1 MKKRKF
7 AEGGMPALEALAS
20 GQESGGLDKDTYA
33 RALAVMRRRLN
44 EDEGSAGTAKP
55 AAKRARKVE
64 MPAPVSEAKAKMRA
78 MDREMPASR
87 SDDGMRVGP
96 TVERAARMAKQKA
109 DEDDMMRPGRDAI
122 ENVYPEAVLL
132 GGTGLRGMMGR
143 KKAAEAAGSSE
154 RALATSETPRSAVS
168 QRLDALE
175 AGQGRLTKAEAKPST
190 PRQIARK
197 VEEKNLSDEV
207 LDILRGS
214 NEKRQMPKKEDF
226 GSPKKPDRTRFNEDE
241 EDVEFKRGGKVKK
254 YAAGGAIKMAS
265 RRGDGIAQRG
275 KTKGKVC

>member
-20 GQESGGLDKDTYA
+20 GKESGGFDKDTYA
-33 RALAVMRRRLN
+33 RALSVILSRLN
-44 EDEGSAGTAKP
+44 EDEGSAGMAKS

-64 MPAPVSEAKAKMRA
+64 VPTPVSETKAKIRSMNQ
-78 MDREMPASR
+78 EMPASR
-87 SDDGMRVGP
+87 KDDGMRVGP
-96 TVERAARMAKQKA
+96 TVERAAKMAKQKA
-109 DEDDMMRPGRDAI
+109 DEDEMMRPGRDAI
-122 ENVYPEAVLL
+122 EGVYPEAMLL
-132 GGTGLRGMMGR
+132 GGAGLRGVMGR
-143 KKAAEAAGSSE
+143 KKAAEAAGSS
-154 RALATSETPRSAVS
+154 
-168 QRLDALE
+168 
-175 AGQGRLTKAEAKPST
+175 AKPST

-214 NEKRQMPKKEDF
+214 NEKRQMPKKENF

-241 EDVEFKRGGKVKK
+241 EDIEFKRGGKVKK
-254 YAAGGAIKMAS
+254 YAAGGAIKMVS

>member
-1 MKKRKF
+1 
-7 AEGGMPALEALAS
+7 
-20 GQESGGLDKDTYA
+20 
-33 RALAVMRRRLN
+33 
-44 EDEGSAGTAKP
+44 
-55 AAKRARKVE
+55 
-64 MPAPVSEAKAKMRA
+64 
-78 MDREMPASR
+78 
-87 SDDGMRVGP
+87 
-96 TVERAARMAKQKA
+96 
-109 DEDDMMRPGRDAI
+109 
-122 ENVYPEAVLL
+122 
-132 GGTGLRGMMGR
+132 MMGR

-154 RALATSETPRSAVS
+154 RALATSETPMTFLGRSGAKNITPKERIAERQVP
-168 QRLDALE
+168 RLEKSPPKIERGDEGA
-175 AGQGRLTKAEAKPST
+175 GRLTKAEAKPSA